1 MAQNDPNE
9 FRQEY
14 SERRVQHTTWF
25 CVKQKKKGPVYL
37 VHPLL
42 GITVASLQLQKKWN
56 FTIVLSSSVRP
67 PFPPSLR
74 HPASVILPP
83 SSSLPHPPSLPA
95 SLPPLTHSLI
105 IIYIY
110 IYLFIYMAY
119 MANHHHHHHH
129 HHPLSFST
137 LTVRRW
143 RGPPAILAGPPAPK
157 GLQPNLD
164 PSKRAKVES

>member
-1 MAQNDPNE
+1 M
-9 FRQEY
+9 
-14 SERRVQHTTWF
+14 
-25 CVKQKKKGPVYL
+25 
-37 VHPLL
+37 
-42 GITVASLQLQKKWN
+42 
-56 FTIVLSSSVRP
+56 VLRKTEKEGSGLSRP
-67 PFPPSLR
+67 PFAGHHGRVPATPKEMEFHNCVIFFCPSPFPSVPPSSCLR
-74 HPASVILPP
+74 HPPSVILPP
-83 SSSLPHPPSLPA
+83 SSSLPPCLPPS
-95 SLPPLTHSLI
+95 THSFT
-105 IIYIY
+105 YHNIY

-119 MANHHHHHHH
+119 MANHHHHHHHHH